1 MAVIRSA
8 ILTCMVSLS
17 TAVFSV
23 LVMVTRLF
31 GYRAAFRV
39 VVVWAKFV
47 IWMGGLL
54 CGLSYVSVGQ
64 ENLPA
69 DSAVVL
75 MKHSSAYETVVQILL
90 FPTQVWV
97 LKRELLLV
105 PFFGWGLAAS
115 QPIAVNRKARRNAV
129 NQVIR
134 VGKKRLAEG
143 RWVII
148 FPEGTRMPAGETRR
162 YGVSGVLLAQAAGKL
177 IVPVAHNA
185 GDFWPRRGWLKRTGT
200 VRFAIGPPVDP
211 AGREPREVNDEVQAW
226 IEAKVAELRRD
237 EGFV

>member
-8 ILTCMVSLS
+8 LFTSLVFLS
-17 TAVFSV
+17 TAVFGV
-23 LVMVTRLF
+23 IVMAARLF

-39 VVVWAKFV
+39 VVVWARLV
-47 IWMGGLL
+47 IWMGRLL
-54 CGLSYVSVGQ
+54 CGLSYSVVGL

-75 MKHSSAYETVVQILL
+75 MKHSSAYETIVQILL
-90 FPTQVWV
+90 FPPQIWV

-115 QPIAVNRKARRNAV
+115 QPIAVNRKAGRNAV
-129 NQVIR
+129 NHVIR

-143 RWVII
+143 RWVVI
-148 FPEGTRMPAGETRR
+148 FPEGTRVPAGQTRR

-177 IVPVAHNA
+177 IVPCAHNA
-185 GDFWPRRGWLKRTGT
+185 GDFWPRRGLLKRTGT
-200 VRFAIGPPVDP
+200 VRFAIGPPIDP
-211 AGREPREVNDEVQAW
+211 SGREPRDVNDEVQAW
-226 IEAKVAELRRD
+226 IEAKVAELRRED
-237 EGFV
+237 GFI

>member
-1 MAVIRSA
+1 MTVIRSA
-8 ILTCMVSLS
+8 IFTCMVFFS
-17 TAVFSV
+17 TAVFGT
-23 LVMVTRLF
+23 LVIVARIF

-39 VVVWAKFV
+39 VVVWAKLV
-47 IWMGGLL
+47 VWMGSRL
-54 CGLSYVSVGQ
+54 CGLSYSVVGI

-69 DSAVVL
+69 ESTVVL

-90 FPTQVWV
+90 FPPQIWV

-115 QPIAVNRKARRNAV
+115 QPIAVNRKAGRNAV

-148 FPEGTRMPAGETRR
+148 FPEGTRMPAGQTRR

-177 IVPVAHNA
+177 IVPCAHNA

-211 AGREPREVNDEVQAW
+211 AGRQPRQVNDEIQAW
-226 IEAKVAELRRD
+226 IEAKVAELRRED
-237 EGFV
+237 GFI